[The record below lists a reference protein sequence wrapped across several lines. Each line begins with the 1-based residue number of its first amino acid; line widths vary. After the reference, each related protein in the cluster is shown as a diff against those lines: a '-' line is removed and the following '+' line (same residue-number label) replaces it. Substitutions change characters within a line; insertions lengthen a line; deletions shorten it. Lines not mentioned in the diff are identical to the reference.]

1 MSAKKPHPHQ
11 RTEVDEVLA
20 GKVVV
25 ITGAS
30 SGFGRGAALAF
41 AQAGAAVVL
50 AARREEALAH
60 VARSVEEDGGIAL
73 PVETDV
79 ADPVD
84 VAQLIHAATNR
95 YGRIDVWINNAG
107 AGAVGRFD
115 AIPLEDHTQVI
126 ETTLLGAI
134 YGSYLALRLFRRQR
148 KGILINVASVAG
160 KVASLHYASYSAAK
174 HGVVGLSAAL
184 RLELE
189 EDGDEN
195 RDIHVCTLLPDAH
208 DTPFF
213 QHAANYTGHLN
224 VPPPPVHDPA
234 EVIEAMLSLAR
245 DPRAE
250 LTVGPAAKIAVA
262 AKRVSPALAEKMM
275 ARSHRKQLDAPPAP
289 PSDGALLEPS
299 PVGTGVRGGWTKK
312 GSRRSAKSGRPPS
325 VARRQTSDVSG

>member
-1 MSAKKPHPHQ
+1 MSSKVQKPAG
-11 RTEVDEVLA
+11 VDEALA

-41 AQAGAAVVL
+41 AEAGATVVL
-50 AARREEALAH
+50 AARREEALAE
-60 VARSVEEDGGIAL
+60 VARAVEEHGSEAL
-73 PVETDV
+73 AVETDV
-79 ADPVD
+79 GDPVD

-126 ETTLLGAI
+126 ETTLLGAL

-148 KGILINVASVAG
+148 RGILINVASVAG

-189 EDGDEN
+189 EDGEET

-234 EVIEAMLSLAR
+234 EVVDAMLSLAR
-245 DPRAE
+245 EPRDE
-250 LTVGPAAKIAVA
+250 VTVGSAAKMAVA
-262 AKRVSPALAEKMM
+262 TNRVSPALAEKMM
-275 ARSHRKQLDAPPAP
+275 ARSHRKQLDAPEAP
-289 PSDGALLEPS
+289 NSDGTLLEPA
-299 PVGTGVRGGWTKK
+299 PFGTGVRGGWKK
-312 GSRRSAKSGRPPS
+312 KSVGRKAKPRD
-325 VARRQTSDVSG
+325 ADM